1 MWIHLVSLELIDG
14 AGGDPGAT
22 YTLSADGGAFSYSGN
37 SANIPFNRVLP
48 AEAGAFSYAGGD
60 ASLLVN
66 RTLAANTGSFT
77 YSGNDAALTY
87 TPAANREMTA
97 ETGVYTF
104 IGGDALLRYSGGS
117 DVPGIDVGY
126 GSTST
131 RTPKWWAKSGQED
144 EPEAVEA
151 PKPKREPK
159 KAAKAQEQAKA
170 VIEAVARDQAA
181 RGDVPKSA
189 RFAEVRSQIKPLGS
203 EATGFNWPALYER
216 LYAQAL
222 TDAIRQEMA
231 VADQIRQRQ
240 LRHEEE
246 TLLLLLAEA

>member
-1 MWIHLVSLELIDG
+1 MWIHLLTLGQIDG
-14 AGGDPGAT
+14 AGGSAGVSGSAAT
-22 YTLSADGGAFSYSGN
+22 TNADDTASASGSTTVVGSLARAN
-37 SANIPFNRVLP
+37 ANDAGSA
-48 AEAGAFSYAGGD
+48 
-60 ASLLVN
+60 
-66 RTLAANTGSFT
+66 TGST
-77 YSGNDAALTY
+77 TVVGSSARTNANDTSSASGAAGSITGASATTNANDAATASGR
-87 TPAANREMTA
+87 TP
-97 ETGVYTF
+97 
-104 IGGDALLRYSGGS
+104 SGS

-231 VADQIRQRQ
+231 VADHIRQRQ
-240 LRHEEE
+240 LMQEEE

>member
-1 MWIHLVSLELIDG
+1 VS
-14 AGGDPGAT
+14 AGGD
-22 YTLSADGGAFSYSGN
+22 
-37 SANIPFNRVLP
+37 V
-48 AEAGAFSYAGGD
+48 
-60 ASLLVN
+60 V
-66 RTLAANTGSFT
+66 
-77 YSGNDAALTY
+77 AALTGS
-87 TPAANREMTA
+87 AA
-97 ETGVYTF
+97 TGSVGSVAPILSRGVTGNAAT
-104 IGGDALLRYSGGS
+104 GGLGSVAGARTVPLTGLAATGAVGSVAFVGDVTVALSGVVAAGLPGS
-117 DVPGIDVGY
+117 VRAPSAGDVPGVDLSY
-126 GSTST
+126 SETST
-131 RTPKWWAKSGQED
+131 RTPKWWAKSGQDD

-159 KAAKAQEQAKA
+159 KAAKAQEQAKS

-231 VADQIRQRQ
+231 VADQVRQQQ
-240 LRHEEE
+240 LMHEEE